1 MDQMFLKHVHEVLKD
16 CKTDDLR
23 VLYVQTYV
31 KNVLETL
38 EKREENVVQA

>member
-1 MDQMFLKHVHEVLKD
+1 MDLMFLKHVHEVLKD
-16 CKTDDLR
+16 VKTNDSR
-23 VLYVQTYV
+23 VMYVQTYV

>member
-16 CKTDDLR
+16 VKTDDMR
-23 VLYVQTYV
+23 VMYVQTYV